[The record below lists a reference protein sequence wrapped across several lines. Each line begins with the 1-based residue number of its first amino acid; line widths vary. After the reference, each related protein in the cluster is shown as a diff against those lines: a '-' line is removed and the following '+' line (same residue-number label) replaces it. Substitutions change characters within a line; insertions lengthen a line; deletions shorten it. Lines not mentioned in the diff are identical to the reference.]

1 MRERAQ
7 SQTFTKAAALAGQRC
22 VCFNVRKA
30 ARAVTQLYDEM
41 LRPTGL
47 RVTQFSL
54 LMATSGLDSVTLKR
68 LARAVGMDRTTL
80 TRNLR
85 PLEKQ
90 GLLRIETGADRRER
104 KVTLTARGERT
115 MAAALPLWEAVQDRV
130 TISFGHERLRR
141 LFTELAALAAA
152 GRAA

>member
-1 MRERAQ
+1 MRRGAKKL
-7 SQTFTKAAALAGQRC
+7 TFTEAAARAGHRC

-41 LRPTGL
+41 LRPSGL

-54 LMATSGLDSVTLKR
+54 LMAARGLDSATLKR
-68 LARAVGMDRTTL
+68 LARAVGTDRTTL

-90 GLLRIETGADRRER
+90 GLLRVEPGADRRER

-115 MAAALPLWEAVQDRV
+115 MAEALPLWEAAQARV
-130 TISFGHERLRR
+130 TNSFGQERLRR
-141 LFTELAALAAA
+141 LFAELAALAAA